1 MNAGK
6 PTASG
11 AQLRIGTRRS
21 PLALVQSGN
30 VRAQLAALHP
40 GLEIEIET
48 IRTSG
53 DRFIDRDL
61 SAIGGKG
68 LFTKEI
74 DEALIAGRVDIA
86 VHSMKDV
93 PTWLPDGLGIFCLL
107 EREDPR
113 DVFISAVASS
123 LGGLGSGATVG
134 TASLRR
140 KAQILNSHPDLV
152 VVPLRGNVH
161 TRIEKIKRGE
171 ADATLLALAGLK
183 RLGIAE
189 GAGTVLATDEMLPA
203 VGQGAIGIECR
214 AEDARV
220 RELIAPL
227 NHAPTVARVTAERA
241 ALAALD
247 GSCRTPIAALAEF
260 EGADEGDGAGALAL
274 KVLIAKPDGSA
285 LFDTRRRGPAA
296 EAEAMGR
303 DAGEELRKTAG
314 PGFFDAGD

>member
-1 MNAGK
+1 MNAGT
-6 PTASG
+6 PSASG
-11 AQLRIGTRRS
+11 AQLRIGTRGS
-21 PLALVQSGN
+21 PLALAQSGM
-30 VRAQLAALHP
+30 VRAALVALHP

-61 SAIGGKG
+61 SKIGGKG

-74 DEALIAGRVDIA
+74 EEALIAGRVDIA

-113 DVFISAVASS
+113 DVFISPIA
-123 LGGLGSGATVG
+123 GGLGDLAPGATLG

-140 KAQILNSHPDLV
+140 KAQILHLHPDLV
-152 VVPLRGNVH
+152 VVPLRGNVQ
-161 TRIEKIKRGE
+161 TRIEKIERGE

-189 GAGTVLATDEMLPA
+189 GAGTVLETDEMLPA
-203 VGQGAIGIECR
+203 VAQGAVGIECR
-214 AEDARV
+214 ADDARV

-227 NHAPTVARVTAERA
+227 NHVPTLVRVTAERA
-241 ALAALD
+241 ALAGLD
-247 GSCRTPIAALAEF
+247 GSGRTPIAALAEF
-260 EGADEGDGAGALAL
+260 EGGGEGDGAGELAL
-274 KVLIAKPDGSA
+274 KVLIAKPDGSV
-285 LFDTRRRGPAA
+285 LFDTRRRGLAA

-314 PGFFDAGD
+314 PGFFDD

>member
-1 MNAGK
+1 MNVDT
-6 PTASG
+6 PSASG
-11 AQLRIGTRRS
+11 AQLRIGSRRS
-21 PLALVQSGN
+21 PLALAQSEN
-30 VRAQLAALHP
+30 VRAALAALHP

-61 SAIGGKG
+61 SEIGGKG

-74 DEALIAGRVDIA
+74 EEALIAGRVDIA

-93 PTWLPDGLGIFCLL
+93 PTWLPEGLGIFCLL

-113 DVFISAVASS
+113 DVFISAVASG
-123 LGGLGSGATVG
+123 LGGLEPGATVG

-140 KAQILNSHPDLV
+140 KAQILNLRPDLV

-161 TRIEKIKRGE
+161 TRIEKVKRGE

-189 GAGTVLATDEMLPA
+189 GAGTVLETDEMLPA

-227 NHAPTVARVTAERA
+227 NHTPTLVRVTAERA

-260 EGADEGDGAGALAL
+260 EGAGALAL

-285 LFDTRRRGPAA
+285 LFDIWRRGPAA
-296 EAEAMGR
+296 EAEAMGK
-303 DAGEELRKTAG
+303 DAGRELRKTAG
-314 PGFFDAGD
+314 PGFFDE

>member
-1 MNAGK
+1 MNASK
-6 PTASG
+6 PSASG
-11 AQLRIGTRRS
+11 AQLRIGSRGS
-21 PLALVQSGN
+21 PLALAQSEN
-30 VRAQLAALHP
+30 VRAQLVALHP

-61 SAIGGKG
+61 SEIGGKG

-74 DEALIAGRVDIA
+74 EEALIASRVDIA

-113 DVFISAVASS
+113 DVFISAAAGG
-123 LGGLGSGATVG
+123 LGGLESGAVIG

-140 KAQILNSHPDLV
+140 KAQILNSRPDLV
-152 VVPLRGNVH
+152 VVPLRGNVQ
-161 TRIEKIKRGE
+161 TRIEKIERGE

-189 GAGTVLATDEMLPA
+189 GAGTVLETDEMLPA
-203 VGQGAIGIECR
+203 VAQGAIGIECR
-214 AEDARV
+214 AEDTRV

-227 NHAPTVARVTAERA
+227 NHAPTLARVTAERA

-260 EGADEGDGAGALAL
+260 EGAGVLAL

-296 EAEAMGR
+296 EAEAMGK
-303 DAGEELRKTAG
+303 DAGRELRKAAG
-314 PGFFDAGD
+314 PGFFDE

>member
-1 MNAGK
+1 MNAAK
-6 PTASG
+6 PSASG
-11 AQLRIGTRRS
+11 ARLRIGTRRS
-21 PLALVQSGN
+21 PLALAQSES
-30 VRAQLAALHP
+30 VRAQLSALHP

-48 IRTSG
+48 ILTSG

-113 DVFISAVASS
+113 DVFISAAASG
-123 LGGLGSGATVG
+123 LGGLEPGATVG

-140 KAQILNSHPDLV
+140 KAQILNAHPDLV

-189 GAGTVLATDEMLPA
+189 GAGTVLETDEMLPA

-214 AEDARV
+214 ADDARV
-220 RELIAPL
+220 RDLIAPL
-227 NHAPTVARVTAERA
+227 NHAPTQTRVTAERA

-260 EGADEGDGAGALAL
+260 EGADEGAAGALAL

-296 EAEAMGR
+296 EAEAMGK
-303 DAGEELRKTAG
+303 DAGEELRQTAG
-314 PGFFDAGD
+314 PGFFDE

>member
-1 MNAGK
+1 MNAAM
-6 PTASG
+6 PSASG

-21 PLALVQSGN
+21 PLALAQSEI
-30 VRAQLAALHP
+30 VRARLTALHP
-40 GLEIEIET
+40 GIEIEIET

-61 SAIGGKG
+61 SEIGGKG

-74 DEALIAGRVDIA
+74 EEALIAGRVDIA

-113 DVFISAVASS
+113 DVFISALASG
-123 LGGLGSGATVG
+123 LGGLDPGATVG

-140 KAQILNSHPDLV
+140 KAQILNLRPDLV

-171 ADATLLALAGLK
+171 ADATLLALAGLR

-189 GAGTVLATDEMLPA
+189 GAGTVLETDEMLPA

-220 RELIAPL
+220 RELITPL
-227 NHAPTVARVTAERA
+227 NHAPTLARVTAERA

-260 EGADEGDGAGALAL
+260 DGAGSLAL

-296 EAEAMGR
+296 EAEAMGK
-303 DAGEELRKTAG
+303 DAGRELRNTAG
-314 PGFFDAGD
+314 PGFFDD

>member
-1 MNAGK
+1 MNAVK
-6 PTASG
+6 PSASG
-11 AQLRIGTRRS
+11 ARLRIGTRRS
-21 PLALVQSGN
+21 PLALAQSES
-30 VRAQLAALHP
+30 VRAQLSALHP

-48 IRTSG
+48 ILTSG

-113 DVFISAVASS
+113 DVFISAAASG
-123 LGGLGSGATVG
+123 LGGLEPGATVG

-140 KAQILNSHPDLV
+140 KAQILNAHPDLV

-161 TRIEKIKRGE
+161 TRIEKIERGE
-171 ADATLLALAGLK
+171 ADATLLALAGLR

-189 GAGTVLATDEMLPA
+189 GAGTVLETDEMLPA

-214 AEDARV
+214 AGDARV
-220 RELIAPL
+220 RDLIAPL
-227 NHAPTVARVTAERA
+227 NHAPTLTRVTAERA

-260 EGADEGDGAGALAL
+260 EGADEGTGTLAL

-296 EAEAMGR
+296 EAEAMGK
-303 DAGEELRKTAG
+303 DAGEELRQTAG
-314 PGFFDAGD
+314 PGFFDD

>member
-1 MNAGK
+1 MNAVK
-6 PTASG
+6 PSASG
-11 AQLRIGTRRS
+11 ARLRIGTRRS
-21 PLALVQSGN
+21 PLALAQSES
-30 VRAQLAALHP
+30 VRAQLSALHP

-48 IRTSG
+48 ILTSG

-113 DVFISAVASS
+113 DVFISAAASG
-123 LGGLGSGATVG
+123 LGGLEPGATVG

-140 KAQILNSHPDLV
+140 KAQILNAHPDLV

-161 TRIEKIKRGE
+161 TRIEKIERGE

-189 GAGTVLATDEMLPA
+189 GAGTVLETDEMLPA

-214 AEDARV
+214 ADDARV
-220 RELIAPL
+220 RDLIAPL
-227 NHAPTVARVTAERA
+227 NHAPTQTRVTAERA

-260 EGADEGDGAGALAL
+260 EGADEGTGTLAL

-296 EAEAMGR
+296 EAEAMGK
-303 DAGEELRKTAG
+303 DAGEELRQTAG
-314 PGFFDAGD
+314 PGFFDD

>member
-1 MNAGK
+1 MNAVK
-6 PTASG
+6 PSASG
-11 AQLRIGTRRS
+11 ARLRIGTRRS
-21 PLALVQSGN
+21 PLALAQSES
-30 VRAQLAALHP
+30 VRAQLSALHP

-48 IRTSG
+48 ILTSG

-113 DVFISAVASS
+113 DVFISAAASG
-123 LGGLGSGATVG
+123 LGGLEPGATVG

-140 KAQILNSHPDLV
+140 KAQILNAHPDLV

-161 TRIEKIKRGE
+161 TRIEKIERGE

-189 GAGTVLATDEMLPA
+189 GAGTVLETDEMLPA

-214 AEDARV
+214 ADDARV
-220 RELIAPL
+220 RDLIAPL
-227 NHAPTVARVTAERA
+227 NHAPTLTRVTAERA

-260 EGADEGDGAGALAL
+260 EGADEGTGTLAL

-296 EAEAMGR
+296 EAEAMGK
-303 DAGEELRKTAG
+303 DAGEELRQTAG
-314 PGFFDAGD
+314 PGFFDD

>member
-6 PTASG
+6 PSASG

-30 VRAQLAALHP
+30 VRAALAALHP

-74 DEALIAGRVDIA
+74 EEALIAGRIDIA

-93 PTWLPDGLGIFCLL
+93 PTWLPEGLGIFCLL

-189 GAGTVLATDEMLPA
+189 GAGTVLETDEMLPA

-227 NHAPTVARVTAERA
+227 NHAPTLARVTAERA

-260 EGADEGDGAGALAL
+260 EDAAGGDGAGVLAL

-314 PGFFDAGD
+314 PGFFDD